1 MPNISIIVA
10 MSQNRVIGR
19 DNELPW
25 HISADLKR
33 FKAITMG
40 KPIVMGR
47 KTWQSLGRPLPGRD
61 NLVLTRNK
69 KFEAGGCSVFAS
81 LDNVLECYAGEQEVM
96 IIGGNAVY
104 QLALP
109 LARKLYVTEIHQHY
123 TGDTFFPELKEEWLE
138 VFRED
143 HDAKES
149 TPAFSFLEMEKQAV
163 RSEDSISEC

>member
-10 MSQNRVIGR
+10 MSENRIIGR
-19 DNELPW
+19 DNQLPW

-61 NLVLTRNK
+61 NVVLSRNQT
-69 KFEAGGCSVFAS
+69 FEALGCFVFPC
-81 LDNVLECYAGEQEVM
+81 LDDVIQHYAHEPEIM

-104 QLALP
+104 RLALP
-109 LARKLYVTEIHQHY
+109 LAQRLYITQIHQHY
-123 TGDTFFPELKEEWLE
+123 EGDTFFPVISPQWKETC
-138 VFRED
+138 RED
-143 HDAKES
+143 YKTRGDA
-149 TPAFSFLEMEKQAV
+149 PAFSFIEMEKQ
-163 RSEDSISEC
+163 R

>member
-1 MPNISIIVA
+1 MPTISIIVA
-10 MSQNRVIGR
+10 MSQNRVIGV
-19 DNELPW
+19 DNQLPW

-61 NLVLTRNK
+61 NVILSRDKNFKAV
-69 KFEAGGCSVFAS
+69 GGSVFPS
-81 LDNVLECYAGEQEVM
+81 LNDVLQFYGDEQEIM
-96 IIGGNAVY
+96 IIGGSAVY

-109 LARKLYVTEIHQHY
+109 LARKLYVTQIHQQY
-123 TGDTFFPELKEEWLE
+123 AGDTFFPELKERWSE

-143 HDAKES
+143 HQARDDA
-149 TPAFSFLEMEKQAV
+149 PAFSFLEMVMQE
-163 RSEDSISEC
+163 

>member
-10 MSQNRVIGR
+10 MSENRVIGR
-19 DNELPW
+19 NNQLPW

-47 KTWQSLGRPLPGRD
+47 KTWQSLGRPLPGRA
-61 NLVLTRNK
+61 NVVLSRNQT
-69 KFEAGGCSVFAS
+69 FEALGCSVFPC
-81 LDNVLECYAGEQEVM
+81 LDDVLDHYAQESEIM

-109 LARKLYVTEIHQHY
+109 LAQKLYVTQIRRHY
-123 TGDTFFPELKEEWLE
+123 DGDTFFPELSPQWKETS
-138 VFRED
+138 REGFQ
-143 HDAKES
+143 ANGNI
-149 TPAFSFLEMEKQAV
+149 PAFSFLEMEKQV
-163 RSEDSISEC
+163 